1 MLVNFD
7 GLKENETLR
16 QQAAASSSS
25 PGEVP
30 HEVEDE
36 FLMLQQLISSYHDV
50 CHELKVGRFGG
61 DQAAVDAERKEWIC
75 SEEEVWLYLMK
86 LSELC
91 YEEYAYETN
100 SASQNKH
107 NMGITYDDTSQIGY
121 TASLGL

>member
-1 MLVNFD
+1 MRPQQRYFQNLLVNFD
-7 GLKENETLR
+7 GLKENETFR

-61 DQAAVDAERKEWIC
+61 DQAAVDAGSER
-75 SEEEVWLYLMK
+75 
-86 LSELC
+86 
-91 YEEYAYETN
+91 N
-100 SASQNKH
+100 
-107 NMGITYDDTSQIGY
+107 GY
-121 TASLGL
+121 RLRRKFGYI